1 MNRCS
6 VVILAAGQ
14 GTRMRS
20 GLPKVLHALAGRP
33 LLWHILEAVRG
44 LAPERLVVVTG
55 FQAEAVEQT
64 LAAPGIHWV
73 RQTERK
79 GTGHAVQCAL
89 SALQGLSGE
98 LLILNGDH
106 PLITTAILESLLLHH
121 RTQGQ
126 PLTLLSTFLD
136 NPAGY
141 GRVVRDDAGAFVR
154 IVEEKD
160 ATDAERRIR
169 EVNTGIYC
177 VSLDRLPGWLAGIAP
192 HNAQNEY
199 YLTDIVPMA
208 IAAGGASAWP
218 FEDSVA
224 LSGVNDR
231 VQLAA
236 LERAFRDRHIVSWME
251 RGVTF
256 VDPASC
262 WVAAD
267 AQIGADTII
276 EPNVIL
282 GPGSV
287 IGEWC
292 VISSFCHIQESVI
305 GSESRILPFSHLE
318 GVEIEA
324 ECVIG
329 PYARLR
335 PGVRL
340 ARKVKVGNFCEIKK
354 STIGIGS
361 KINHLSYIGDAQVGS
376 GVNVGAGTI
385 TCNYD
390 GVHKHRTVIGDHVF
404 VGSDVQFVAPVQIG
418 VGATIGAG
426 TTVTKDVPADSLAI
440 SRAHQTHV
448 MGWSEK
454 RNKHR
459 S

>member
-6 VVILAAGQ
+6 VLVLAAGQ

-20 GLPKVLHALAGRP
+20 RLPKVLHPLAGQP
-33 LLWHILEAVRG
+33 LLWHILRAVRP
-44 LAPERLVVVTG
+44 LQPERLVVITG

-64 LAAPGIHWV
+64 IAAPDIHWV
-73 RQTERK
+73 RQCERK

-89 SALQGLSGE
+89 PALKELRGA

-106 PLITTAILESLLLHH
+106 PLISTEILQQLLDYHH
-121 RTQGQ
+121 RQGH
-126 PLTLLSTFLD
+126 PLTLLTTRME

-141 GRVVRDDAGAFVR
+141 GRVVRDAQGQVAC

-160 ATDAERRIR
+160 ASEAQRAID
-169 EVNTGIYC
+169 EVNTGFYC
-177 VSLDRLPGWLAGIAP
+177 LSLDRLPHWIGRLDNR
-192 HNAQNEY
+192 NAQNEY

-208 IAAGGASAWP
+208 LAEGGVAAWCC
-218 FEDSVA
+218 EERIA

-231 VQLAA
+231 RQLAT
-236 LERAFRDRHIVSWME
+236 LERAFRDRTVAAWME

-256 VDPASC
+256 VDPESC

-267 AQIGADTII
+267 AEIGMDTII
-276 EPNVIL
+276 EPHVSL
-282 GPGSV
+282 GPGTV
-287 IGEWC
+287 IGEGC
-292 VISSFCHIQESVI
+292 AIGPFCHIQESVI
-305 GSESRILPFSHLE
+305 GLECRILSYSHLDGAE
-318 GVEIEA
+318 VDA
-324 ECVIG
+324 ECTIG

-335 PGVRL
+335 PGSRL
-340 ARKVKVGNFCEIKK
+340 ARKVRVGNFCEVKK
-354 STIGIGS
+354 STIGAGT
-361 KINHLSYIGDAQVGS
+361 KVNHLSYIGDAQVGS

-404 VGSDVQFVAPVQIG
+404 VGSDVQFVAPVQVG

-426 TTVTKDVPADSLAI
+426 TTVTKDVPADALAI

-454 RNKHR
+454 RKPR